1 MDDTP
6 KKILIVEDDPFF
18 SMILKGRLE
27 KEGLVVFQAFDGEQ
41 ALKMAREN
49 TPDMI
54 ILDLIIPKISGFEFL
69 ETIFSDPHLNRIP
82 VIVASNLGQESDV
95 EKAKQ
100 LGVID
105 YYVKVRTSVDDL
117 GKMIKTMVMQLPQ
130 ANNPQSNTP
139 T

>member
-1 MDDTP
+1 MDNTA

-27 KEGLVVFQAFDGEQ
+27 KEGIMVFQAFDGEQ
-41 ALKMAREN
+41 ALKLAREN

-54 ILDLIIPKISGFEFL
+54 ILDLIIPKLSGFEFL
-69 ETIFSDPHLNRIP
+69 ETIFADPHLNRIP
-82 VIVASNLGQESDV
+82 VIVASNLGQESDIV
-95 EKAKQ
+95 KAKQ

-117 GKMIKTMVMQLPQ
+117 VKML
-130 ANNPQSNTP
+130 S
-139 T
+139 

>member
-1 MDDTP
+1 MEDIP

-27 KEGLVVFQAFDGEQ
+27 KEGLAVFQAFDGEQ

-69 ETIFSDPHLNRIP
+69 ETIFADPHLNRIP

-100 LGVID
+100 LGVVD

-117 GKMIKTMVMQLPQ
+117 GKMIKNMVMQLPKS
-130 ANNPQSNTP
+130 NNSQSNTP
-139 T
+139 I